1 MNPTQQTFDVEGMS
15 CAHCE
20 KSATDAIRQLDPQAQ
35 VQIDRSHN
43 RVEVNTSQAREA
55 VAEAIRAEGY
65 TVKA

>member
-20 KSATDAIRQLDPQAQ
+20 KSVTDAIRQLDPQAQ
-35 VQIDRSHN
+35 VRIDRSHN

-55 VAEAIRAEGY
+55 LAEAIRAEGY
-65 TVKA
+65 TVKS

>member
-20 KSATDAIRQLDPQAQ
+20 KSVTDAIRQLDPQAQ
-35 VQIDRSHN
+35 VRIDRSHN

-55 VAEAIRAEGY
+55 LAEAIRAEGY